1 ASLRTETPSTR
12 TSPSLGARIPPMI
25 RLAVVL
31 PAPFGPRSATIS
43 PGWTWNETSSSANVP
58 SKLRERRV
66 TSITLRAYE
75 RYELAFDVGG
85 RRHSLAS
92 RSHGVGT
99 RLLLHGR
106 RAARRLPLL
115 QRRWIGAHVPGRAA
129 LGRAILHVAERG
141 RHVRSRRLRGLQR
154 RARCHPGGPRDD
166 ARGPRWRGPRRAG
179 AVGDRWPEH
188 ACRRPRD
195 TAPFDHP
202 HHA

>member
-1 ASLRTETPSTR
+1 MRSYNDGWSVTKPHRARTVLASLRTETPSTR
-12 TSPSLGARIPPMI
+12 TSPSLGARIP
-25 RLAVVL
+25 LAVVF

-85 RRHSLAS
+85 RRHSLAP

-106 RAARRLPLL
+106 RALGPLPRL
-115 QRRWIGAHVPGRAA
+115 
-129 LGRAILHVAERG
+129 
-141 RHVRSRRLRGLQR
+141 S
-154 RARCHPGGPRDD
+154 
-166 ARGPRWRGPRRAG
+166 
-179 AVGDRWPEH
+179 
-188 ACRRPRD
+188 
-195 TAPFDHP
+195 
-202 HHA
+202 